1 MRVIDL
7 FEHRT
12 FQSENSEKSRH
23 YRRFMDKTLTWG
35 KSALPR
41 YCLKPAAGVP
51 GACAADSLKVAF
63 CDFQR
68 FFLFLA
74 MAKNRL

>member
-1 MRVIDL
+1 MAARHRRGMRVIDL

-35 KSALPR
+35 KSALPVT
-41 YCLKPAAGVP
+41 A
-51 GACAADSLKVAF
+51 
-63 CDFQR
+63 
-68 FFLFLA
+68 
-74 MAKNRL
+74 